1 MYPTQSSIVTVVK
14 LANRRVFRSV
24 MCGSSIDIVLRLYFT
39 FENTSSIGLRSG
51 EYGGRNRTRAPTSS
65 IAFLTS

>member
-1 MYPTQSSIVTVVK
+1 MYPTQSSIVTVEK

-39 FENTSSIGLRSG
+39 FENTSSIGLRC
-51 EYGGRNRTRAPTSS
+51 GRNRTRAPTSS
-65 IAFLTS
+65 TAFLTS